1 MAERVLWLV
10 LSRPTA
16 ADFCSGEWWSSP
28 SLYHFR
34 CLVNDRSGLGEFG
47 DGDWGDGARLGDG
60 EGTDTV
66 LCEVSDV
73 ATVEELVVE
82 GPEFVEE
89 AVSLLSLYAA
99 ANGEFRH
106 FPRLSLSMSQCS
118 SASLR
123 PRSSCLSFSR
133 ITWKANVL
141 TSSPYKARPL
151 IPRDSPELR
160 LLTAP
165 ASPTGILK
173 IF

>member
-1 MAERVLWLV
+1 MSELVLWIE
-10 LSRPTA
+10 LSRPAA
-16 ADFCSGEWWSSP
+16 ADFCSDEWWSSP
-28 SLYHFR
+28 SSYHFR
-34 CLVNDRSGLGEFG
+34 CLVIDRSGLSEFG

-66 LCEVSDV
+66 LCEVSDG
-73 ATVEELVVE
+73 ATVEELIVE
-82 GPEFVEE
+82 VPEFVEE
-89 AVSLLSLYAA
+89 AVSLLSLYGA
-99 ANGEFRH
+99 ANGEFGC

-123 PRSSCLSFSR
+123 SRFSCLSFSR
-133 ITWKANVL
+133 ISWKANVL

-160 LLTAP
+160 LLTEP